1 MRRNNAVLI
10 VLSMSLLLSG
20 CSFHKDAEITT
31 TIEDTSSEAV
41 VSTTTTPQP
50 TREITVT
57 PTPMPTPTSTPTP
70 TPMPTPTPTSTP
82 IPTPT
87 PAEEEVPSLPDA
99 EGLEVA
105 DDSSASFEL
114 YLDEV
119 IYPTFGRLT
128 ENWEKDIEI
137 GANLA
142 EMLPRDY
149 VEDVSGVFGYSINDF
164 DKNGT
169 NEMMVF
175 GFVKSASITYS
186 FASYKYTPY
195 VVLCSYVEGQI
206 SVTDVLFIA
215 PEDPENYGYGRC
227 DIYSTAW
234 DSYELVFQTID
245 NGDNISVAGWCN
257 RIGGFIGNGS
267 YSYCFEYSVE
277 NNSIVTLT
285 EVRQIGGG
293 SDGFIYS
300 ITGNRGTLVEGID
313 DTNTSPSEMT
323 ENFGVFAEDADICIC
338 FEADRTSQEEG
349 HVSFTVITR

>member
-10 VLSMSLLLSG
+10 VLCMSLLLSG

-137 GANLA
+137 GVFYP
-142 EMLPRDY
+142 ERDY
-149 VEDVSGVFGYSINDF
+149 FEDISGVFGYLINDF
-164 DKNGT
+164 DINGT

-175 GFVKSASITYS
+175 GFVKSARYKNTCYS
-186 FASYKYTPY
+186 YRYSPY
-195 VVLCSYVEGQI
+195 VALCSYVEGQI
-206 SVTDVLFIA
+206 SVTDAQFVA
-215 PEDPENYGYGRC
+215 PYDPENYGYGSC
-227 DIYSTAW
+227 SLISSASYD
-234 DSYELVFQTID
+234 YELVFQTID
-245 NGDNISVAGWCN
+245 NGSNISVAGWCDTMEKL
-257 RIGGFIGNGS
+257 IGNGAN
-267 YSYCFEYSVE
+267 SYCFEYSVE

-285 EVRQIGGG
+285 EVIQIGGG
-293 SDGFIYS
+293 SDGFTYS
-300 ITGNRGTLVEGID
+300 IIGEGQGTLVAGID
-313 DTNTSPSEMT
+313 DTNASPHNMT
-323 ENFGVFAEDADICIC
+323 ENFGVFADDADICIC
-338 FEADRTSQEEG
+338 FEANRTGDVG
-349 HVSFTVITR
+349 HVSFAVILR

>member
-1 MRRNNAVLI
+1 MRRNSAILI
-10 VLSMSLLLSG
+10 VLCMSLLLFG
-20 CSFHKDAEITT
+20 CSFRKDAEITT
-31 TIEDTSSEAV
+31 TIEETSSEAV
-41 VSTTTTPQP
+41 VSTTTTPHP

-70 TPMPTPTPTSTP
+70 TPTPTPS
-82 IPTPT
+82 
-87 PAEEEVPSLPDA
+87 EEDVVLSLPNA

-114 YLDEV
+114 YLDQV
-119 IYPTFGRLT
+119 LYPTFGRLT

-137 GANLA
+137 DDNCP
-142 EMLPRDY
+142 ERDY
-149 VEDVSGVFGYSINDF
+149 FEDILGVFGYSINDF

-257 RIGGFIGNGS
+257 RIGGFIGNGA

-300 ITGNRGTLVEGID
+300 ITGNREGTLVEGID

-338 FEADRTSQEEG
+338 FEADRTGDVG
-349 HVSFTVITR
+349 HVSFTVILR

>member
-1 MRRNNAVLI
+1 MRRNSAILI
-10 VLSMSLLLSG
+10 VLCMSLLLFG
-20 CSFHKDAEITT
+20 CSFRKDAEITT
-31 TIEDTSSEAV
+31 TTQETSSEAV
-41 VSTTTTPQP
+41 VSTTTTPHP

-70 TPMPTPTPTSTP
+70 TPTPTPS
-82 IPTPT
+82 
-87 PAEEEVPSLPDA
+87 EEDVVLSLPNA

-114 YLDEV
+114 YLDQV
-119 IYPTFGRLT
+119 LYPTFGRLT

-137 GANLA
+137 DDNCP
-142 EMLPRDY
+142 ERDY
-149 VEDVSGVFGYSINDF
+149 FEDISGVFGYSINDF

-257 RIGGFIGNGS
+257 RIGGLIGNCS

-300 ITGNRGTLVEGID
+300 ITGNREGTLVEGID
-313 DTNTSPSEMT
+313 ATNTSPSEMT

-338 FEADRTSQEEG
+338 FEADRTGDVG
-349 HVSFTVITR
+349 HVSFTVILR

>member
-1 MRRNNAVLI
+1 MRRNSAILI
-10 VLSMSLLLSG
+10 VLCMSLLLFG
-20 CSFHKDAEITT
+20 CSFRKDAEITT
-31 TIEDTSSEAV
+31 TTQETSSEAV
-41 VSTTTTPQP
+41 VSTTTTPHP

-70 TPMPTPTPTSTP
+70 TPTPTPS
-82 IPTPT
+82 
-87 PAEEEVPSLPDA
+87 EEDVVLSLPNA
-99 EGLEVA
+99 EGLAVA

-114 YLDEV
+114 YLDQV
-119 IYPTFGRLT
+119 LYPTFGRLT

-137 GANLA
+137 GDYP
-142 EMLPRDY
+142 EILPRDY

-164 DKNGT
+164 DMNGT

-257 RIGGFIGNGS
+257 RIGGFIGNGA

-300 ITGNRGTLVEGID
+300 ITGNREGTLVEGID

-323 ENFGVFAEDADICIC
+323 ENFGVSDEDADVCIC
-338 FEADRTSQEEG
+338 FEAERTSQEEG

>member
-1 MRRNNAVLI
+1 
-10 VLSMSLLLSG
+10 MSLLLFG
-20 CSFHKDAEITT
+20 CSFRKDAEITT
-31 TIEDTSSEAV
+31 TIEETSSEAV
-41 VSTTTTPQP
+41 VSTTTTPHP

-70 TPMPTPTPTSTP
+70 TPTPTPS
-82 IPTPT
+82 
-87 PAEEEVPSLPDA
+87 EEDVVLSLPNA

-114 YLDEV
+114 YLDQV
-119 IYPTFGRLT
+119 LYPTFGRLT

-137 GANLA
+137 DDNCP
-142 EMLPRDY
+142 ERDY
-149 VEDVSGVFGYSINDF
+149 FEDILGVFGYSINDF

-257 RIGGFIGNGS
+257 RIGGFIGNGA

-300 ITGNRGTLVEGID
+300 ITGNREGTLVEGID

-338 FEADRTSQEEG
+338 FEADRTGDVG
-349 HVSFTVITR
+349 HVSFTVILR

>member
-10 VLSMSLLLSG
+10 VLCMSLLLSG

-57 PTPMPTPTSTPTP
+57 PTPMPTPTPS
-70 TPMPTPTPTSTP
+70 
-82 IPTPT
+82 
-87 PAEEEVPSLPDA
+87 EEDVVLSLPNA

-114 YLDEV
+114 YLDQV
-119 IYPTFGRLT
+119 LYPTFGRLT

-137 GANLA
+137 GDYP
-142 EMLPRDY
+142 EILPRDY

-164 DKNGT
+164 DMNGT

-175 GFVKSASITYS
+175 GFVKSASITHPNS
-186 FASYKYTPY
+186 SYKYTPY

-257 RIGGFIGNGS
+257 RIGGFIGNGA

-293 SDGFIYS
+293 SDDFTYS
-300 ITGNRGTLVEGID
+300 IIGEGQGTLVEGID

-323 ENFGVFAEDADICIC
+323 ENFGVFAEDADVCIC
-338 FEADRTSQEEG
+338 FEAERTSQEEG